1 MTMAV
6 VGAFVAANVGYIALA
21 SLAVGVV
28 GAVSAGES
36 AKHAADYN
44 AAVDKQRMDVAA
56 QQGAA
61 NEDATRRRGDLALGR
76 EAAAMA
82 DAGTGLDGS
91 NADVY
96 QQSATAVELDA
107 LNERYKGKMGV
118 IGAQDQLQ
126 LDNLSASAA
135 ERGGWF
141 NAGAAALS
149 SYGSYA
155 RFTKSRGVTSSPGL
169 G

>member
-1 MTMAV
+1 MTFAAV
-6 VGAFVAANVGYIALA
+6 GAYIAANAVAFVAVGTA
-21 SLAVGVV
+21 AVG
-28 GAVSAGES
+28 AYASAQS
-36 AKHAADYN
+36 QQHAAEYN
-44 AAVDKQRMDVAA
+44 AQVDKQRMDVAA

-61 NEDATRRRGDLALGR
+61 NEDATRRRGDIALGR

-96 QQSATAVELDA
+96 KQSATAVELDA
-107 LNERYKGKMGV
+107 LNVRYQGKLGV

-126 LDNLSASAA
+126 LDNLSAASAG
-135 ERGGWF
+135 RSGWL

-155 RFTKSRGVTSSPGL
+155 RFTKSSGASSGPGL
-169 G
+169 S